1 MGPSVA
7 TECNIRSNGTV
18 IQALAQLTMFDR
30 EHSGINDPSKQHLQD
45 CPASVTFTFLHKD
58 L

>member
-18 IQALAQLTMFDR
+18 IQALEQLTMFDR

-45 CPASVTFTFLHKD
+45 CPASVTFTSD